1 MIIGI
6 PREIKDYEYRV
17 GATPSMVQVLI
28 EAGHRVLV
36 ETKAGFRVG
45 FTDEMYADAGADV
58 VSNGEDVYRSAEM
71 IVKVKEPQSSEFSL
85 LREELIIFSF
95 LHLAANPEVAEAM
108 LAAKAIGIAY
118 ETITDSRGG
127 LPLLQP
133 MSEIAGRLA
142 VQAGAAALEM
152 LHGGRGVL
160 LGGVPGVPP
169 GKVVIIGGGVVG
181 TEAAR
186 MALGLGANVVV
197 MDKDLHRLRELDTL
211 FGPRLKT
218 LYSTPSTL
226 EEAIITADLVIGAV
240 LIPGG
245 KAPKLIKSE
254 LIKKMQFGAAIVDVS
269 IDQGGCVEGVH
280 PTTHADPTFIVD
292 NIVHYCV
299 SNIPAACA
307 RTATLALTNATL
319 QTVLTIANE
328 GYQAACVNNEDIR
341 HGLNVFLGKVTNEPV
356 ARDLGHQYHDAITLL

>member
-71 IVKVKEPQSSEFSL
+71 IVKVKEPQPSEFSL

-197 MDKDLHRLRELDTL
+197 MDKDLHRLDR
-211 FGPRLKT
+211 
-218 LYSTPSTL
+218 
-226 EEAIITADLVIGAV
+226 
-240 LIPGG
+240 
-245 KAPKLIKSE
+245 KS
-254 LIKKMQFGAAIVDVS
+254 VV
-269 IDQGGCVEGVH
+269 
-280 PTTHADPTFIVD
+280 
-292 NIVHYCV
+292 
-299 SNIPAACA
+299 
-307 RTATLALTNATL
+307 
-319 QTVLTIANE
+319 
-328 GYQAACVNNEDIR
+328 
-341 HGLNVFLGKVTNEPV
+341 
-356 ARDLGHQYHDAITLL
+356 